1 VLIAKRLG
9 AGSAVENRNPALPR
23 STPPQPSPK
32 TEGTFPQLTTVLGR
46 VGVGSETVLNL
57 RENRLRLHQGA
68 DVLAAQ
74 QSPPLTALDPPAE
87 AVARKTIQTHPAA
100 RIQPPTTS
108 VGQ

>member
-23 STPPQPSPK
+23 STPPNLPPRL
-32 TEGTFPQLTTVLGR
+32 GTFPQLTTVLGR

-68 DVLAAQ
+68 DVLAVQ